1 MRDAIRFMALSGW
14 ESYHLAAKRGVTR
27 LRGPP
32 ALARPKQRKQRHDKS
47 CPCRRWLEIFDLE
60 GVTQRKLN
68 QPRRAHGAGD
78 FAERPG
84 RKRLPGDLIVRNA
97 LDVVDRW
104 IAEVRVVP
112 NVEEVGRKSQL

>member
-1 MRDAIRFMALSGW
+1 MQKSKGIRR
-14 ESYHLAAKRGVTR
+14 RG
-27 LRGPP
+27 
-32 ALARPKQRKQRHDKS
+32 
-47 CPCRRWLEIFDLE
+47 CPCRRWSQSFELER
-60 GVTQRKLN
+60 VPQRELN

-97 LDVVDRW
+97 LNVVDRW

-112 NVEEVGRKSQL
+112 NVEEVGRKSQLLALGQLDILDQRKVTVL